1 MVPRFI
7 ENSQRKSGSRIANRV
22 EFKKDSWDFVGGFGV
37 HSRDM
42 LATVLDQSEDCV
54 KILNPAGRVD
64 FMNRN
69 GRCSMEIDDFCTI
82 AGQSWD
88 TLWPDEAAGSIRDAV
103 RAAVDGR
110 SSRFEAFC
118 PTVKGTPKWWD
129 VQVSPVRDDRGAV
142 LAILSVSRDVT
153 DRHHAMDSLH
163 TMAHEMRHRLRN
175 AYAVSGAIA
184 LASGREDAGHGEFAE
199 ALAQRLNSISAVQ
212 GSLID
217 PGEREQLPALVAR
230 IARAYDRDGT
240 LIRCDDLPL
249 ADLGEQAVRLLALV
263 LGELATNSLKHGA
276 LRDATPVAIAAELRD
291 GMLKLDWREPLA
303 AALSAAASPGEGSGF
318 RLMERMAR
326 AHRGSFSIDQ
336 GEGELTAHLEVP
348 VAL

>member
-1 MVPRFI
+1 MVPKLVD
-7 ENSQRKSGSRIANRV
+7 NYAVQTGPRIANRV
-22 EFKKDSWDFVGGFGV
+22 QFKNDSWDFVGGFGV

-54 KILNPAGRVD
+54 KILDPAGRVD

-69 GRCSMEIDDFCTI
+69 GRCSMEIDDFCAV
-82 AGQSWD
+82 AGQPWE
-88 TLWPDEAAGSIRDAV
+88 TLWPEQAAIAV
-103 RAAVDGR
+103 RAAVAAALDGK
-110 SSRFEAFC
+110 SSRFDAFC

-129 VQVSPVRDDRGAV
+129 VQVSPVRDDRGEV

-153 DRHHAMDSLH
+153 EHHYAMESLH

-230 IARAYDRDGT
+230 IAQGYDRDGT
-240 LIRCDDLPL
+240 LIRCDGLPMVE
-249 ADLGEQAVRLLALV
+249 LGEQAVRLLALV

-276 LRDATPVAIAAELRD
+276 LRHALPVSVTAQQRD
-291 GMLKLDWREPLA
+291 GVLRLDWREPLA
-303 AALSAAASPGEGSGF
+303 TDLAKASPTEGSGF

-326 AHRGSFSIDQ
+326 AHRGSFSIAQ
-336 GEGELTAHLEVP
+336 GNGDLVAHLEVP

>member
-1 MVPRFI
+1 M
-7 ENSQRKSGSRIANRV
+7 Q
-22 EFKKDSWDFVGGFGV
+22 FKRDSWDFVGGFGV
-37 HSRDM
+37 HARDM

-54 KILNPAGRVD
+54 KILDPAGRVD

-69 GRCSMEIDDFCTI
+69 GRCSMEIDDFCSI

-88 TLWPDEAAGSIRDAV
+88 ALWPDEAAENIRDAV
-103 RAAVDGR
+103 LAARAGR
-110 SSRFEAFC
+110 STRFEAFC
-118 PTVKGTPKWWD
+118 PTAKGTPKWWD
-129 VQVSPVRDDRGAV
+129 VQVSPVRDEHGEV

-184 LASGREDAGHGEFAE
+184 LASGREDPGHGEFAE
-199 ALAQRLNSISAVQ
+199 ALAQRLNSLSAVQ

-217 PGEREQLPALVAR
+217 PGEREQLPALIAR
-230 IARAYDRDGT
+230 IAQAYDSQGT
-240 LIRCDDLPL
+240 LIRCDDLP
-249 ADLGEQAVRLLALV
+249 AVDLGEQAVRLLALV

-276 LRDATPVAIAAELRD
+276 LRDATPIAITAELRD
-291 GMLKLDWREPLA
+291 GVLTLDWREPLA
-303 AALSAAASPGEGSGF
+303 AALAGSASPGDGSGF

-326 AHRGSFSIDQ
+326 AHRGSFAIAHDDR
-336 GEGELTAHLEVP
+336 ELTAHLRVP
-348 VAL
+348 VGL

>member
-1 MVPRFI
+1 M
-7 ENSQRKSGSRIANRV
+7 

-54 KILNPAGRVD
+54 KILDAEGRVD

-69 GRCSMEIDDFCTI
+69 GRCSMEIDDFCTVS
-82 AGQSWD
+82 GQAWE
-88 TLWPDEAAGSIRDAV
+88 TLWPEESAADV
-103 RAAVDGR
+103 RAAVENAREGR

-118 PTVKGTPKWWD
+118 PTAKGTPKWWD
-129 VQVSPVRDDRGAV
+129 VQISPVRNDQGDV

-153 DRHHAMDSLH
+153 ERHHAMDSLH

-184 LASGREDAGHGEFAE
+184 LASGREESGHGEFAE
-199 ALAQRLNSISAVQ
+199 ALAQRLNSISSVQ

-230 IARAYDRDGT
+230 IAQGYDRDGT
-240 LIRCDDLPL
+240 LIRCGDLP
-249 ADLGEQAVRLLALV
+249 AVDLGEQAVRLLALV

-276 LRDATPVAIAAELRD
+276 LREALPVSVTAEHHE

-303 AALSAAASPGEGSGF
+303 AALVAASPTEGSGF

-336 GEGELTAHLEVP
+336 GDGTLTAHLKVP
-348 VAL
+348 TAL

>member
-1 MVPRFI
+1 M
-7 ENSQRKSGSRIANRV
+7 
-22 EFKKDSWDFVGGFGV
+22 EFEKDSWDFVGGFGV

-54 KILNPAGRVD
+54 KILDPTGRVD

-69 GRCSMEIDDFCTI
+69 GRCSLEIDDFCTV
-82 AGQSWD
+82 AGQAWE
-88 TLWPDEAAGSIRDAV
+88 TLWPEEAAADV
-103 RAAVDGR
+103 RAAVADARIGK
-110 SSRFEAFC
+110 SSRFEAYC
-118 PTVKGTPKWWD
+118 PTAKGKPKWWD
-129 VQVSPVRDDRGAV
+129 VQVSPVRNEAGAV

-153 DRHHAMDSLH
+153 ERHRAMESLQ

-184 LASGREDAGHGEFAE
+184 LASGREEPGHVEFAE

-230 IARAYDRDGT
+230 IAQGYDHDGT
-240 LIRCDDLPL
+240 LIRCGDLPA

-276 LRDATPVAIAAELRD
+276 LRDALPVSVTAEHHE
-291 GMLKLDWREPLA
+291 GVLKLDWREPLA
-303 AALSAAASPGEGSGF
+303 TALAAASPGEGSGF

-326 AHRGSFSIDQ
+326 AHRGSFSIAPGD
-336 GEGELTAHLEVP
+336 GTLTAHLVVP
-348 VAL
+348 TAL

>member
-1 MVPRFI
+1 M
-7 ENSQRKSGSRIANRV
+7 Q
-22 EFKKDSWDFVGGFGV
+22 FKQDSWDFVGGFGV

-54 KILNPAGRVD
+54 KILDPDGRVD

-69 GRCSMEIDDFCTI
+69 GRCSMEIDDFCTV
-82 AGQSWD
+82 AGRAWE
-88 TLWPDEAAGSIRDAV
+88 TLWPGEAAEGIRDSMREA
-103 RAAVDGR
+103 RAGQ

-118 PTVKGTPKWWD
+118 PTAKGTPKWWD
-129 VQVSPVRDDRGAV
+129 VQVSPVRDGQGVV
-142 LAILSVSRDVT
+142 LAILTVSRDVT

-184 LASGREDAGHGEFAE
+184 LASGREDPDHDEFAE
-199 ALAQRLNSISAVQ
+199 ALAQRLNSLSAVQ

-230 IARAYDRDGT
+230 IAEAYDRDGT
-240 LIRCDDLPL
+240 LIRCDDLP
-249 ADLGEQAVRLLALV
+249 AVELGEQAVRLLALV

-276 LRDATPVAIAAELRD
+276 LRDATPVAVTAELCD
-291 GMLKLDWREPLA
+291 GVLKLDWREPLA
-303 AALSAAASPGEGSGF
+303 AALAAAASPGEGSGF

-326 AHRGSFSIDQ
+326 AHRGSFSIVEGD
-336 GEGELTAHLEVP
+336 GELTAHLEVP

>member
-1 MVPRFI
+1 M
-7 ENSQRKSGSRIANRV
+7 
-22 EFKKDSWDFVGGFGV
+22 EFKEDSWDFVGGFGV

-54 KILNPAGRVD
+54 KILDPEGRVD

-69 GRCSMEIDDFCTI
+69 GRCSMEIDDFCAI
-82 AGQSWD
+82 AGQAWE
-88 TLWPDEAAGSIRDAV
+88 TLWPEDAADDV
-103 RAAVDGR
+103 RAAVSDARAGR

-118 PTVKGTPKWWD
+118 PTAKGTPKWWD
-129 VQVSPVRDDRGAV
+129 VQVSPVRNDQGDV

-153 DRHHAMDSLH
+153 ERHHAMDSLH

-184 LASGREDAGHGEFAE
+184 LASGREETSHGEFAE
-199 ALAQRLNSISAVQ
+199 ALALRLNSISAVQ

-230 IARAYDRDGT
+230 IAQAYDRDGT
-240 LIRCDDLPL
+240 LIERAGLPSV
-249 ADLGEQAVRLLALV
+249 DLGEQAVRLLALV

-276 LRDATPVAIAAELRD
+276 LRDGIQVSITAAQEQ
-291 GMLKLDWREPLA
+291 GVLKLNWCEPLA
-303 AALSAAASPGEGSGF
+303 AALAAASPNDGSGF

-326 AHRGSFSIDQ
+326 AHRGSFAIAQAD
-336 GEGELTAHLEVP
+336 GALTAYLEVP
-348 VAL
+348 TAL

>member
-1 MVPRFI
+1 MQF
-7 ENSQRKSGSRIANRV
+7 KS
-22 EFKKDSWDFVGGFGV
+22 DSWDFVGGFGV

-54 KILNPAGRVD
+54 KILDPSGRVD

-69 GRCSMEIDDFCTI
+69 GRCSLEIDDFCTVS
-82 AGQSWD
+82 GQPWE
-88 TLWPDEAAGSIRDAV
+88 TLWPDEAAVEV
-103 RAAVDGR
+103 RAAVVAALDGK
-110 SSRFEAFC
+110 SSRFDAFC
-118 PTVKGTPKWWD
+118 PTAKGTPKWWD
-129 VQVSPVRDDRGAV
+129 VQVSPVRNDAGEV

-153 DRHHAMDSLH
+153 EHHQAMESLH

-184 LASGREDAGHGEFAE
+184 LASGRQDTGHGDFAE
-199 ALAQRLNSISAVQ
+199 ALAQRLNSLSVVQ

-217 PGEREQLPALVAR
+217 PGAGEPLPILVAR
-230 IARAYDRDGT
+230 IVQAYDRDGT
-240 LIRCDDLPL
+240 LIRCDDLP
-249 ADLGEQAVRLLALV
+249 AVNLGEQAVRLLALV

-276 LRDATPVAIAAELRD
+276 LRRDVPVSITARQRD
-291 GMLKLDWREPLA
+291 GLLALDWREPLET
-303 AALSAAASPGEGSGF
+303 ALSESASPGDGSGF

-326 AHRGSFSIDQ
+326 AHRGSFTIAHDDC
-336 GEGELTAHLEVP
+336 ELAAHLEVP

>member
-1 MVPRFI
+1 M
-7 ENSQRKSGSRIANRV
+7 Q
-22 EFKKDSWDFVGGFGV
+22 FKQDSWDFVGGFGA

-54 KILNPAGRVD
+54 KILDPDGRVD

-69 GRCSMEIDDFCTI
+69 GRRSMEIDDFSLV
-82 AGQSWD
+82 AGQAWE
-88 TLWPDEAAGSIRDAV
+88 TLWPDEAAKDIRDSMRDAL
-103 RAAVDGR
+103 AGQ

-118 PTVKGTPKWWD
+118 PTATGTPKWWD
-129 VQVSPVRDDRGAV
+129 VQVSPVRDEQGEV

-153 DRHHAMDSLH
+153 ERHQAMESLH

-184 LASGREDAGHGEFAE
+184 LASGREDTDHGDFAE
-199 ALAQRLNSISAVQ
+199 ALAQRLNSLSAVQ

-217 PGEREQLPALVAR
+217 PGEGEQLPRLVAR
-230 IARAYDRDGT
+230 IVQAYDRDGT
-240 LIRCDDLPL
+240 LIRCDDLP
-249 ADLGEQAVRLLALV
+249 AVELGEQAVRLLALV

-276 LRDATPVAIAAELRD
+276 LRQDLPLTISARHHD
-291 GMLKLDWREPLA
+291 GILALDWREPLA
-303 AALSAAASPGEGSGF
+303 AEPERLRAPASDGSGF

-326 AHRGSFSIDQ
+326 AHRGSFRIEHDAS
-336 GEGELTAHLEVP
+336 ELAAHLEVP

>member
-1 MVPRFI
+1 M
-7 ENSQRKSGSRIANRV
+7 Q
-22 EFKKDSWDFVGGFGV
+22 FKQDSWDYVGGFGA

-54 KILNPAGRVD
+54 KILDPAGRVD

-69 GRCSMEIDDFCTI
+69 GRCSMEIDDFCAI
-82 AGQSWD
+82 AGQTWE
-88 TLWPDEAAGSIRDAV
+88 TLWPDEAAANIRNAVDA
-103 RAAVDGR
+103 ACDGR
-110 SSRFEAFC
+110 SSRFDAYC
-118 PTVKGTPKWWD
+118 PTAKGTPKWWD
-129 VQVSPVRDDRGAV
+129 VQVSPVRDEQGTV

-153 DRHHAMDSLH
+153 EHHQAMDSLH

-184 LASGREDAGHGEFAE
+184 LSSAREDVGHGEFAE
-199 ALAQRLNSISAVQ
+199 ALAQRLNSLSAVQ

-230 IARAYDRDGT
+230 IAQAYDPDGT
-240 LIRCDDLPL
+240 LIRCEGLP
-249 ADLGEQAVRLLALV
+249 AVDLGEQAVRLLALV
-263 LGELATNSLKHGA
+263 LGELATNSIKHGA
-276 LRDATPVAIAAELRD
+276 LRDTRPVGVSAEQHD
-291 GMLKLDWREPLA
+291 GVLKLDWREPLA
-303 AALSAAASPGEGSGF
+303 DVIASAASPSEGSGF

-326 AHRGSFSIDQ
+326 AHRGSFTIVADN
-336 GEGELTAHLEVP
+336 GELIAHLEVP

>member
-1 MVPRFI
+1 M
-7 ENSQRKSGSRIANRV
+7 
-22 EFKKDSWDFVGGFGV
+22 EFKKDSWDFVGGFGA

-54 KILNPAGRVD
+54 KILDPEGRVQ

-69 GRCSMEIDDFCTI
+69 GRCSMEIDDFCAV
-82 AGQSWD
+82 AGQAWE
-88 TLWPDEAAGSIRDAV
+88 TLWPEEAAVDV
-103 RAAVDGR
+103 RASVASALDGR

-118 PTVKGTPKWWD
+118 PTAKGTPKWWD
-129 VQVSPVRDDRGAV
+129 IQVSPVRGEGGVV

-153 DRHHAMDSLH
+153 DRHHAMESLT

-184 LASGREDAGHGEFAE
+184 LASGRECPGSSDFAE
-199 ALAQRLNSISAVQ
+199 SLAQRLNGLSAVQ

-217 PGEREQLPALVAR
+217 PSEREQLPALVAR
-230 IARAYDRDGT
+230 IASSFDHGGT
-240 LIRCDDLPL
+240 LIRCDSLPPI
-249 ADLGEQAVRLLALV
+249 DLGEQAVRLLALV

-276 LRDATPVAIAAELRD
+276 LRDAKPVELTAGLLD
-291 GMLKLDWREPLA
+291 GLLALDWREPLDG
-303 AALSAAASPGEGSGF
+303 ALTGAASPTDGSGF

-326 AHRGSFSIDQ
+326 AHRGSFAIAQRD
-336 GEGELTAHLEVP
+336 GELVAHLEVP
-348 VAL
+348 VAH

>member
-1 MVPRFI
+1 M
-7 ENSQRKSGSRIANRV
+7 Q
-22 EFKKDSWDFVGGFGV
+22 FKQDSWDFVSGFGA

-54 KILNPAGRVD
+54 KILDPEGRID

-69 GRCSMEIDDFCTI
+69 GRCSMEVDDFGAI
-82 AGQSWD
+82 AGLSWE
-88 TLWPDEAAGSIRDAV
+88 TLWPEEAAPRVREAVRDALV
-103 RAAVDGR
+103 GK

-118 PTVKGTPKWWD
+118 PTVKGTPRWWD
-129 VQVSPVRDDRGAV
+129 VQVSPVRDVQGAI

-153 DRHHAMDSLH
+153 QHHHALESLH

-184 LASGREDAGHGEFAE
+184 LASGREDPGHGEFAE
-199 ALAQRLNSISAVQ
+199 ALAQRLNTLSAVQ

-217 PGEREQLPALVAR
+217 PGEGEQLPALVAR
-230 IARAYDRDGT
+230 IAEAYDRDGA
-240 LIRCDDLPL
+240 LIRCDGLPPVK
-249 ADLGEQAVRLLALV
+249 LGEQAVRLLALV

-276 LRDATPVAIAAELRD
+276 LSRDMPITISAAQRD
-291 GMLKLDWREPLA
+291 GVLALDWCEPVEGG
-303 AALSAAASPGEGSGF
+303 SATQSPVTEGSGF

-326 AHRGSFSIDQ
+326 AHRGRFTIVQQQ
-336 GEGELTAHLEVP
+336 GILTAHLEVP
-348 VAL
+348 FGP